1 MNIISYYNT
10 ANEEIVRF
18 TMNRKLMESHLNSN
32 SGVTDVEK
40 VFTRNSKFN
49 FKHLL
54 TFLIMPRTESTTVEL
69 ERYCNI
75 SGIEP
80 ITKQTFFQKRRY
92 INPSMLWDIHN
103 NLLSQSYD
111 DSSDR
116 ATFQG
121 RYLLAVDGTTI
132 ALPNSDELAEK
143 FVKNST
149 MSTPL
154 ARLLVIRDVLN
165 GEIVYLSITPYT
177 ASEYD
182 MTIQAMEKMPRYIR
196 DNAIFIFD
204 RGFAA
209 SWMFTYLNKLD
220 IEYIVRLPQSFNKN
234 VANFFQT
241 RKFQTDTR
249 IEISG
254 AVWSTTAKRRFEN
267 LGIHNPGPLYLHLC
281 GVSLPHGEREVL
293 AVRIHNQKF
302 NYREIRE
309 LYNYRWRVETTID
322 ELKNELQIEIFSG
335 HSVLAVEQDIASKTI
350 SYNLGQQLV
359 REANKLH
366 SQRECSKINSQ
377 NHTGRTS
384 KQRWM
389 TNKNIMWYI
398 LQRLIVQYF
407 GSSDESKC
415 DILQS
420 SIHLVQ
426 MNQELIRPGRHEP
439 HIKRLIHKS
448 GKYITFTNY
457 RRAL

>member
-1 MNIISYYNT
+1 MSSISYYNN
-10 ANEEIVRF
+10 ANEEIVRY
-18 TMNRKLMESHLNSN
+18 TQNRELLESHLNSN
-32 SGVTDVEK
+32 AGVTDVDK

-49 FKHLL
+49 LKHLL
-54 TFLIMPRTESTTVEL
+54 TFLIMPRTESTTIEL
-69 ERYCNI
+69 ERFCNI
-75 SGIEP
+75 ADIKP

-92 INPSMLWDIHN
+92 INTSMLWNIHN
-103 NLLSQSYD
+103 SLLLQSYA

-116 ATFQG
+116 ATFHG
-121 RYLLAVDGTTI
+121 RYLLAVDGSTI
-132 ALPNSDELAEK
+132 ALPNSDELAIK

-165 GEIVYLSITPYT
+165 GEIVYLSISPYT

-182 MTIQAMEKMPRYIR
+182 MTIQALEKIPYYIK

-220 IEYIVRLPQSFNKN
+220 IEYIIRLPHGFNKN

-241 RKFQTDTR
+241 EEFQTDTR
-249 IEISG
+249 IEISRPK
-254 AVWSTTAKRRFEN
+254 WSTSAKKRFEK
-267 LGIHNPGPLYLHLC
+267 LGIQNAGPLYLHLC
-281 GVSLPHGEREVL
+281 GVFLPQGEREVL
-293 AVRIHNQKF
+293 AVRVH
-302 NYREIRE
+302 NYRFNCSEIKK
-309 LYNYRWRVETTID
+309 LYSYRWRVETSID
-322 ELKNELQIEIFSG
+322 ELKNELQLEIFSG

-350 SYNLGQQLV
+350 SYNLGQQLA
-359 REANKLH
+359 REANKL
-366 SQRECSKINSQ
+366 QRQKECSKNDSL
-377 NHTGRTS
+377 NHTDRAS
-384 KQRWM
+384 SQRWM

-407 GSSDESKC
+407 SSSDKAKD
-415 DILQS
+415 DILKS

-439 HIKRLIHKS
+439 HTKRIIHNR